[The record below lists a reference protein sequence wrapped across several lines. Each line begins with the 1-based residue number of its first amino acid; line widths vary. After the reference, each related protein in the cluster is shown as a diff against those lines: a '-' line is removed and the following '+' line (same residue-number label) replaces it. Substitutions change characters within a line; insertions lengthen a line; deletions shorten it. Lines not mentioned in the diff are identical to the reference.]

1 MNDDGHAFDPFPV
14 GITDPV
20 PASIVEL
27 TDREM
32 GSLRSIKMAT
42 GAELEARRTLTA
54 PEDVTRR
61 FTGER
66 EEILQSR
73 TEQGYAFID
82 RSTSDSWS
90 LGNREPDPDLGHR
103 MRELL

>member
-1 MNDDGHAFDPFPV
+1 
-14 GITDPV
+14 
-20 PASIVEL
+20 
-27 TDREM
+27 M
-32 GSLRSIKMAT
+32 GSLRSLKIVT
-42 GAELEARRTLTA
+42 GPGLETRRTLTS

-103 MRELL
+103 MREFL